1 MRPFQKGHDMYA
13 KFKVCGIANLL
24 GKKEKNLE
32 K

>member
-13 KFKVCGIANLL
+13 KFKVCGIANL